1 VPAASQST
9 RRAAGIV
16 AVAGA
21 LVLGTWARFVVR
33 SPLWLDEA
41 LTVNIAAH
49 PLGELRE
56 ALLRDGHPP
65 LYYWLLHGWME
76 LFGQGDLAVR
86 SLSAVFG
93 LATLPLVW
101 LLGRRAGG
109 PAVAWGSLALAALSP
124 YAVRYSSETR
134 MYALVM
140 LLVAAGALL
149 LDRLLTRASWPAA
162 IGLAVVTGALLWTHY
177 WGLYLAGV
185 VGLALL
191 AAWRWR
197 PARRRELQWAVGS
210 LVAGGVLFLPWVPS
224 LLEQAEHTGTP
235 WAIPARPTQV
245 LQTTL
250 GELGGGLYAEALLLG
265 TLLAIAGTFVFVRS
279 GRGDDEPELA
289 GSTLQPPLLVVVSIA
304 TLAVGWAVAYAT
316 EGAYAGRYAA
326 VIAPFLLV
334 AVAAG
339 VARAPVELR
348 ALLAVGLF
356 GLSALAVVH
365 NVGYLRTQA
374 GDITALLAE
383 HAEPTDVIVVCPDQL
398 GPDLVRSMDQRG
410 LANEVLVYPDDTDPR
425 TVDWRDYEERNRDND
440 PGGYVQHVLD
450 RTQGT
455 TVWVV
460 WQGGYRT
467 LLEQCEAVVEGLAD
481 ARNGTIVARNGPA
494 FEAASLWRID
504 G

>member
-1 VPAASQST
+1 M
-9 RRAAGIV
+9 
-16 AVAGA
+16 AVLGA
-21 LVLGTWARFVVR
+21 LVVGTWARFVVH

-49 PLGELRE
+49 PLGQLRE
-56 ALLRDGHPP
+56 ALLQDGHPP
-65 LYYWLLHGWME
+65 LYYWLLHGWMD

-109 PAVAWGSLALAALSP
+109 PLVAWGSLTLVALSP

-134 MYALVM
+134 MYSLVM
-140 LLVAAGALL
+140 LLVTAGALL
-149 LDRLLTRASWPAA
+149 LDRLLARVAWPAA
-162 IGLAVVTGALLWTHY
+162 VGLAFVTGALLWTHY
-177 WGLYLAGV
+177 WGLYLVGV

-197 PARRRELQWAVGS
+197 PARRRELQWAIAS
-210 LVAGGVLFLPWVPS
+210 LVAGGILFLPWVPS

-250 GELGGGLYAEALLLG
+250 SELGGGSYAEALLLG
-265 TLLAIAGTFVFVRS
+265 TLLAIAGTFVFVGR
-279 GRGDDEPELA
+279 RGDHTGDTDTAAAPGGQL
-289 GSTLQPPLLVVVSIA
+289 GSTLRPHVLLVVSIA
-304 TLAVGWAVAYAT
+304 TLAVGWAVAYVT

-326 VIAPFLLV
+326 VIAPFVLI
-334 AVAAG
+334 AVVAG
-339 VARAPVELR
+339 VVRAPDELR
-348 ALLAVGLF
+348 ALLAVGLL

-374 GDITALLAE
+374 GDITELLAE
-383 HAEPTDVIVVCPDQL
+383 QARPDDVIVVCPDQL
-398 GPDLVRSMDQRG
+398 GPDLARSMEQRG
-410 LANEVLVYPDDTDPR
+410 LSNEVLVYPDGTDPR

-440 PGGYVQHVLD
+440 PGGYVQEVLQH
-450 RTQGT
+450 TEGT

-467 LLEQCEAVVEGLAD
+467 LLNQCEAVVEGLAD